1 LDSFSDNVLMTKVQ
15 AGDLDKLGLLYQ
27 RYKKILF
34 GYFYRQTCVAATSE
48 DLVQNV
54 FQRIL
59 IYRKQ
64 FRNEGKFTS
73 WMYSIAHNVF
83 IDHVRKQKRIEY
95 SDDLSQWDVAE
106 DDNSDEKILKNEQKQ
121 MLENAIKQLSQE
133 QREALVMSRYQE
145 LKYREIAEILK
156 VSEGTIKVRIFR
168 AVNNLKKICAKMEN

>member
-1 LDSFSDNVLMTKVQ
+1 MNSFSDNVLMLKVQ

-27 RYKKILF
+27 RYKKKLF
-34 GYFYRQTCVAATSE
+34 AYFYRLTCVAASSE

-64 FRNEGKFTS
+64 FRNEGKFKS

-83 IDHVRKQKRIEY
+83 LDYVRKQSRIEY
-95 SDDLSQWDVAE
+95 SDDLEKWDVLE
-106 DDNSDEKILKNEQKQ
+106 ENGLEEQILQKEQSEI
-121 MLENAIKQLSQE
+121 LENAIKQLNQE
-133 QREALVMSRYQE
+133 QRETLVLSRFHE
-145 LKYREIAEILK
+145 LKYREIAEILN

-168 AVNNLKKICAKMEN
+168 AMKNLKKIYAKMEN

>member
-1 LDSFSDNVLMTKVQ
+1 MQKVQ

-34 GYFYRQTCVAATSE
+34 AYFYRQTCVAATSE

-59 IYRKQ
+59 VYRKQ
-64 FRNEGKFTS
+64 FRNEGKFSS

-83 IDHVRKQKRIEY
+83 IDHIRKQKRIEY
-95 SDDLSQWDVAE
+95 SDDLTKWDVHDGDNL
-106 DDNSDEKILKNEQKQ
+106 DDDILMKEKKQ

-145 LKYREIAEILK
+145 LKYREIAKILK

>member
-1 LDSFSDNVLMTKVQ
+1 MLKVQ

-27 RYKKILF
+27 RYKKKLF
-34 GYFYRQTCVAATSE
+34 AYFYRLTCVAASSE

-64 FRNEGKFTS
+64 FRNEGKFKS

-83 IDHVRKQKRIEY
+83 LDYVRKQSRIEY
-95 SDDLSQWDVAE
+95 SDDLEKWDVLE
-106 DDNSDEKILKNEQKQ
+106 ENGLEEQILQKEQSEI
-121 MLENAIKQLSQE
+121 LENAIKQLNQE
-133 QREALVMSRYQE
+133 QRETLVLSRFHE
-145 LKYREIAEILK
+145 LKYREIAEILN

-168 AVNNLKKICAKMEN
+168 AMKNLKKIYAKMEN

>member
-1 LDSFSDNVLMTKVQ
+1 MQQVQ

-27 RYKKILF
+27 RHKKTLF
-34 GYFYRQTCVAATSE
+34 AYFYRLTCLVETSE

-59 IYRKQ
+59 IYHKQ

-83 IDHVRKQKRIEY
+83 MDYLRKKKRVEY
-95 SDDLSQWDVAE
+95 SDDLTQWDIPDDKNLDE
-106 DDNSDEKILKNEQKQ
+106 DILKKEQHKILKNSIE
-121 MLENAIKQLSQE
+121 QLSQE
-133 QREALVMSRYQE
+133 QRETLILSRFHE
-145 LKYREIAEILK
+145 LKYREIAEILN

-168 AVNNLKKICAKMEN
+168 AMKNLKKIYAKMEH

>member
-1 LDSFSDNVLMTKVQ
+1 MTKVQ

-34 GYFYRQTCVAATSE
+34 AYFYRQTCVAATSE

-59 IYRKQ
+59 VYRKQ

-83 IDHVRKQKRIEY
+83 IDHIRKQKRIEY
-95 SDDLSQWDVAE
+95 SDELTKWDVQE
-106 DDNSDEKILKNEQKQ
+106 DNNLDENILINEKKQ
-121 MLENAIKQLSQE
+121 ILEKAIKQLSQE